1 MKQVILLFVFLGL
14 LMDIAHAEMTVSPNA
29 LNRQPLN
36 QNADQGYILD
46 PKGGLWLAYYGN
58 DSFLYVQRPDG
69 SEVKLGAQD
78 RERYQSGL
86 ALDAWQDEL
95 TLLWRD
101 KSPQKTLYLLPHLTA
116 NGPAPSPV
124 VVGGDESEPLTR
136 LKVARRD
143 DAIYL
148 LWLGEK
154 PDLETK
160 QRYHLYFRYSEDGGK
175 TFSDVE
181 RVLPGI
187 YPMWIV
193 DQGSIAVF
201 SWSWVQAQNRHV
213 MVMRRFDRAGK
224 TFGPMVEIAETP
236 DQISPIYRTFESAG
250 RWFVLWLAQHG
261 DGKDFL
267 LEGAY
272 SEDKGQ
278 SWKHFAFNSIK
289 GLDLSHLVAATDGKG
304 HLALAVS
311 GSRSLRD
318 DNPNAKN
325 DVYFMVSSDNGT
337 TWSEPRRF
345 RAAEHQMTHARF
357 PALSFGSPPGTLVMA
372 WEDWRDIRP
381 NIYVAYSIDY
391 GVTWQKEI
399 PLGPPGRVNLA
410 MEFKLDQALSRQG
423 EDYHL
428 VVKRFEND
436 AIDKANLVDY
446 SFTLAD
452 LKQPAVSSPALELEK
467 AHLNEERLRQRATQ
481 YWDAMQR
488 EDYATTYAL
497 MDSFFQSQVD
507 RPSYLQKMGTIK
519 YQNFRIEG
527 IERHGK
533 VAKLQTI
540 VEAGVPEFKSPTSGK
555 SYSKPQQPYA
565 FIDTWL
571 FIAGDWYREYNEE
584 SSGKRYTQY

>member
-1 MKQVILLFVFLGL
+1 MKRVLFLLVFLGL
-14 LMDIAHAEMTVSPNA
+14 SIGIAHAEITANPKA
-29 LNRQPLN
+29 LNQQPIN
-36 QNADQGYILD
+36 QSAERDYILD
-46 PKGGLWLAYYGN
+46 MKGGLWLAYYDN
-58 DSFLYVQRPDG
+58 DSFLYVRRPDG

-86 ALDAWQDEL
+86 ALDAEQEGL
-95 TLLWRD
+95 ALLWRD
-101 KSPQKTLYLLPHLTA
+101 KSPQKTLYLLPYLAAT
-116 NGPAPSPV
+116 GSAPPPV
-124 VVGGDESEPLTR
+124 AVGGDESEPLTR
-136 LKVARRD
+136 LKVTRQD
-143 DAIYL
+143 DSIYL
-148 LWLGEK
+148 MWLGEK
-154 PDLETK
+154 LDPETK
-160 QRYHLYFRYSEDGGK
+160 QKFNLYFRSSNDGGK
-175 TFSDVE
+175 TFSAVE
-181 RVLPGI
+181 RVLPGF

-193 DQGSIAVF
+193 DKDSIPMF
-201 SWSWVQAQNRHV
+201 SWINTPDRHA
-213 MVMRRFDRAGK
+213 MVMRRFDRTSK
-224 TFGPMVEIAETP
+224 TFGPMVEIAATP
-236 DQISPIYRTFESAG
+236 EQISPIYRAFESAG

-261 DGKDFL
+261 DGRDFL
-267 LEGAY
+267 LEGAS

-278 SWKHFAFNSIK
+278 SWKHFAFESIK
-289 GLDLSHLVAATDGKG
+289 GLDLSRLVAAADGKG
-304 HLALAVS
+304 HIALAFS
-311 GSRSLRD
+311 GTRRLRD

-325 DVYFMVSSDNGT
+325 DLYFTTSSDNGAN
-337 TWSEPRRF
+337 WSEPRRF
-345 RAAEHQMTHARF
+345 RLPEYQITQARL
-357 PALSFGSPPGTLVMA
+357 PSLSFGSSPGTLVMA

-381 NIYVAYSIDY
+381 NVYVAYSTDY

-399 PLGPPGRVNLA
+399 PLGLPGRVSLG
-410 MEFKLDQALSRQG
+410 MDLRIEQALTRHG
-423 EDYHL
+423 ENFHL
-428 VVKRFEND
+428 VVSKFEMD
-436 AIDKANLVDY
+436 NLSKSDLVEY

-507 RPSYLQKMGTIK
+507 RSSYLQKMGIIK

-533 VAKLQTI
+533 IAKLQTI